1 MHIRLVNIPA
11 KLKSE
16 EIKDALNFFAETL
29 MSKRMC
35 NAISVKVCFGE
46 KQENTTVWEDD
57 NHRPREFT
65 ITINSKVGYRNMLL
79 TLAHEMVHVKQYA
92 TGELRDSLRGPTLH
106 RWMNK
111 PYDAKDVDYW
121 DQPWEIE
128 AYGREYGLY
137 LRFRERKKKNAQ
149 A

>member
-1 MHIRLVNIPA
+1 MPIRLVNIPA

-35 NAISVKVCFGE
+35 NGISIKVCFGE

-57 NHRPREFT
+57 NYRPREFT
-65 ITINSKVGYRNMLL
+65 ITVNSKVGYRSMLL

-92 TGELRDSLRGPTLH
+92 TGELRDSLRGPTLN

-111 PYDAKDVDYW
+111 PYDSNVTDYW

-137 LRFRERKKKNAQ
+137 LRFRERRKKNAQ